1 MSLTIRLDGKT
12 VEDAEVEARMRH
24 QVSREAGVVDCQIG
38 KQSSE
43 VTDLVGLL
51 GEVGFSKMFGF
62 QRDEEVRVRSGTADF
77 TGHNGD
83 LIEVKSTHYK
93 NPHLLVPAY
102 FIDGKLTVK
111 EPIAVYV
118 LMRVDFQARTVEFL
132 GWCQREE
139 LIREDR
145 LQFFRGASRKS
156 FVMPCHEL
164 EQLDPLTEGIIAAS
178 CKARGLDVSLTNS
191 VPTA

>member
-1 MSLTIRLDGKT
+1 MGLTIRLASDV
-12 VEDAEVEARMRH
+12 VEAAEVEARMRH

-51 GEVGFSKMFGF
+51 GEVGFGLLFGYA
-62 QRDEEVRVRSGTADF
+62 RDEEIRVRSGTADF
-77 TGHNGD
+77 VAHNGE

-102 FIDGKLTVK
+102 FIDGQMTVK

-145 LQFFRGASRKS
+145 LQFFRGHSRKS
-156 FVMPCHEL
+156 FVMPCEEL
-164 EQLDPLTEGIIAAS
+164 QQLDELTQGVIVAGA
-178 CKARGLDVSLTNS
+178 KARGLDVSLTS
-191 VPTA
+191 DAPTV